1 MIQAERKEIENS
13 ATTLEGVAQ
22 RKKKIPEGEVTLTL
36 HFSGQFKQFPLTHP
50 WKIQTCGFNTIW
62 NPIGLCST
70 NWAMK
75 PLIWEQVN
83 L

>member
-50 WKIQTCGFNTIW
+50 
-62 NPIGLCST
+62 
-70 NWAMK
+70 
-75 PLIWEQVN
+75 
-83 L
+83 